1 MFKFCSSIK
10 VQKCEPT
17 DDISNDYSDE
27 IVNQKAFSNEF
38 KLRYVS
44 TKDFNDVD
52 LYNLIYLG
60 SLDYSY
66 SYFVSLFGEPRVSH
80 IYKYHMK
87 SLLWYIKFNN
97 GNICSIS
104 KNYQYDHKRRRHIQ
118 DFKICGN
125 HRNVLLDLAAVLK

>member
-1 MFKFCSSIK
+1 MFKFCSSVK

-17 DDISNDYSDE
+17 DDIGNDYSDE
-27 IVNQKAFSNEF
+27 IVKQKAFSNEF
-38 KLRYVS
+38 NLKYVS

-66 SYFVSLFGEPRVSH
+66 SKFVSLFGEPRSSYS
-80 IYKYHMK
+80 YKYCMK
-87 SLLWYIKFNN
+87 NIVWYVKFNN
-97 GNICSIS
+97 GNVCSIS
-104 KNYQYDHKRRRHIQ
+104 KNYQYDYNRRHIR

-125 HRNVLLDLAAVLK
+125 HRSVLLDLAAVLK